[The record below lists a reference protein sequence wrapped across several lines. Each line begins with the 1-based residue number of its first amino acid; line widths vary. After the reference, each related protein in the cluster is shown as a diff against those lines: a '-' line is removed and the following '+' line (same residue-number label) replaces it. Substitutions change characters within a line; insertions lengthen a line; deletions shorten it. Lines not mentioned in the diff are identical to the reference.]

1 MQIIFKSKLVV
12 NIHSLYNK
20 FCLLIFLILVIL
32 TLLQYVLGVAGLY
45 DFGPMGCA
53 LKSNILEQWKR
64 FFVLEEQM
72 LEIDCSMLT
81 PERVLE

>member
-1 MQIIFKSKLVV
+1 MNVFW
-12 NIHSLYNK
+12 NLYPM
-20 FCLLIFLILVIL
+20 LILLNKNI
-32 TLLQYVLGVAGLY
+32 TPIYFFHFLLSKFSGVAGLY

>member
-1 MQIIFKSKLVV
+1 MASY
-12 NIHSLYNK
+12 NIK
-20 FCLLIFLILVIL
+20 LLIIKLI
-32 TLLQYVLGVAGLY
+32 VLIGVAGLY

>member
-1 MQIIFKSKLVV
+1 
-12 NIHSLYNK
+12 
-20 FCLLIFLILVIL
+20 
-32 TLLQYVLGVAGLY
+32 
-45 DFGPMGCA
+45 MGCA

-81 PERVLE
+81 PERVLEYDFIISFLYFFIDFLY

>member
-1 MQIIFKSKLVV
+1 MVKCLTFGTQIFT
-12 NIHSLYNK
+12 SLYNT
-20 FCLLIFLILVIL
+20 FS
-32 TLLQYVLGVAGLY
+32 GVAGLY